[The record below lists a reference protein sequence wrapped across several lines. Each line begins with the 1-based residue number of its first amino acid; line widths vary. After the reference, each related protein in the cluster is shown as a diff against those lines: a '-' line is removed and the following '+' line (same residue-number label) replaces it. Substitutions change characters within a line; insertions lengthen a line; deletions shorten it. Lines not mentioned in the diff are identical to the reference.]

1 MDGKRVWIVKPR
13 RILLWGAAL
22 TGSLVLG
29 LCFLTVNAVIVLPE
43 WNHFPGFMGLFKK
56 SEVFEST
63 EYNESRGKMQTS
75 FSNSL
80 LYPLTLN
87 SSAEKEEDHT
97 NRLGAFND
105 NINEPIGLRTSPPVN
120 KNGAFMVPSPSPSP
134 SPRLSPNPLVIP
146 SINTTVNAS
155 SSLSPTAGMSGSIL
169 GPDKPRTEVG
179 HIEGSS
185 RDTVKMLAPVPK
197 AKSGMM
203 TLCNIF
209 DGKWVLDNSYPLYRT
224 RSCRFIDE
232 AFDCEANGRPDLDY
246 MKWRW
251 QPRDCNLPRF
261 NATNMLERLRGKRLV
276 FVGDSINRNQWE
288 SMLCLLSEAVP
299 DKRRVYE
306 THHRRITKG
315 KGFYTFMFMDYHC
328 TIEFYVTHFLVQ
340 EGKVRMGKRRRQTL
354 RIDRMDKASSK
365 WKGADILIFNSAH
378 WWTHSK
384 TSEGRNYY
392 EEGGQVYPYFDVL
405 LAFRRALMTWASW
418 VDTHVDP
425 RKTHVFFRSYS
436 PSHFWGGQWNS
447 GGRCVG
453 ESQPIFEDTLVG
465 HYPVQMKIVEEVIKQ
480 MKTPVTF
487 LNITKQTEFR
497 KDGHPSVYGRGSIE
511 NKTLNSQDCSHWCLP
526 GVPDSWNELLYAF
539 LVLRKKAIP
548 GS

>member
-29 LCFLTVNAVIVLPE
+29 LCFLTFNAVIVLPE
-43 WNHFPGFMGLFKK
+43 WIHFPGSMGLFKK

-63 EYNESRGKMQTS
+63 EDIESRDKMQTS

-80 LYPLTLN
+80 LPPLTLN
-87 SSAEKEEDHT
+87 SSAEKEE
-97 NRLGAFND
+97 GQAKGMSAFND
-105 NINEPIGLRTSPPVN
+105 NMNGPIDIRTSPPVK
-120 KNGAFMVPSPSPSP
+120 KNGEFRALSPSPS
-134 SPRLSPNPLVIP
+134 SSPLVIP
-146 SINTTVNAS
+146 YINTTVIAS
-155 SSLSPTAGMSGSIL
+155 SSPSPTAGVSESIL
-169 GPDKPRTEVG
+169 GPNKPRTEVG

-185 RDTVKMLAPVPK
+185 RDSVKNLAPVPK

-203 TLCNIF
+203 ALCNIF

-224 RSCRFIDE
+224 RSCPFIDE

-261 NATNMLERLRGKRLV
+261 NATDMLEQLRGKRLV

-306 THHRRITKG
+306 THHRKITKG

-340 EGKVRMGKRRRQTL
+340 EGKARIGKRRRQTL
-354 RIDRMDKASSK
+354 RIDRIDKASSK

-392 EEGGQVYPYFDVL
+392 EEGGQVHPYFDVL

-453 ESQPIFEDTLVG
+453 ESQPIFDDKLVG
-465 HYPVQMKIVEEVIKQ
+465 YYPVQMKIVEEVIKQ

-487 LNITKQTEFR
+487 LNITKLTEFR
-497 KDGHPSVYGRGSIE
+497 KDGHPSVYGRGLAE
-511 NKTLNSQDCSHWCLP
+511 NKILNSQDCSHWCLP

>member
-1 MDGKRVWIVKPR
+1 M
-13 RILLWGAAL
+13 LLWGAAL
-22 TGSLVLG
+22 TGSLVFG
-29 LCFLTVNAVIVLPE
+29 LLFLTFNAVIVLPE
-43 WNHFPGFMGLFKK
+43 WIHLPGFMGLFNK
-56 SEVFEST
+56 SEAFEST
-63 EYNESRGKMQTS
+63 KGVESRDKMQTS
-75 FSNSL
+75 FSNSS
-80 LYPLTLN
+80 LYPSILN
-87 SSAEKEEDHT
+87 SSSEGEDGLT
-97 NRLGAFND
+97 KGISPFDDNR
-105 NINEPIGLRTSPPVN
+105 NEPIDLRTSPPVE
-120 KNGAFMVPSPSPSP
+120 KNGALMAPSPSP
-134 SPRLSPNPLVIP
+134 I
-146 SINTTVNAS
+146 IYMNTSVSTS
-155 SSLSPTAGMSGSIL
+155 SSPTPSAGMSGSVL
-169 GPDKPRTEVG
+169 GHNKPRIELG
-179 HIEGSS
+179 HTEGSS
-185 RDTVKMLAPVPK
+185 RNDASAKMLAPVPK
-197 AKSGMM
+197 VKNERT

-224 RSCRFIDE
+224 RSCPFIDE
-232 AFDCEANGRPDLDY
+232 AFNCEANGRPDLDY

-261 NATNMLERLRGKRLV
+261 NATDMLEQLRGKRLV

-306 THHRRITKG
+306 THHRKITKG

-340 EGKVRMGKRRRQTL
+340 EGKARIGKRRRRTL
-354 RIDRMDKASSK
+354 RIDRIDKASSK
-365 WKGADILIFNSAH
+365 WKGGDILIFNSAH

-392 EEGGQVYPYFDVL
+392 QEGDQVHPYFDVL

-436 PSHFWGGQWNS
+436 PSHFRAGQWNS

-453 ESQPIFEDTLVG
+453 ESQPIFDDTLVG
-465 HYPVQMKIVEEVIKQ
+465 YYPVQMKIVEEVIKQ

-487 LNITKQTEFR
+487 LNVTKLTEFR
-497 KDGHPSVYGRGSIE
+497 KDGHPSVYGRGLVE
-511 NKTLNSQDCSHWCLP
+511 NKTMNSQGNTQDCSHWCLP

-539 LVLRKKAIP
+539 LVLRKKSTH

>member
-29 LCFLTVNAVIVLPE
+29 LFFLTFNAVIVLPE
-43 WNHFPGFMGLFKK
+43 WIHLPGFMGLFKK
-56 SEVFEST
+56 WEVFEST
-63 EYNESRGKMQTS
+63 EGVESRDKIENS
-75 FSNSL
+75 FSKSL

-87 SSAEKEEDHT
+87 SSSEKEEGHT
-97 NRLGAFND
+97 KRTSAFND
-105 NINEPIGLRTSPPVN
+105 NSSEPIDLRISPPVE
-120 KNGAFMVPSPSPSP
+120 KNGSLMAPSPSP
-134 SPRLSPNPLVIP
+134 LVIRY
-146 SINTTVNAS
+146 INTTVNAS
-155 SSLSPTAGMSGSIL
+155 SSHPPTAGMSGSIL
-169 GPDKPRTEVG
+169 GPNKTRIEVG
-179 HIEGSS
+179 HMEGSS
-185 RDTVKMLAPVPK
+185 RDAASVKMPAPVPK
-197 AKSGMM
+197 AKNGMM

-209 DGKWVLDNSYPLYRT
+209 DGKWVLDNTYPLYRT
-224 RSCRFIDE
+224 RSCSFIDE
-232 AFDCEANGRPDLDY
+232 AFDCESNGRPDLDY

-261 NATNMLERLRGKRLV
+261 NATDMLEQLRGKRLV

-306 THHRRITKG
+306 THHRKITKG
-315 KGFYTFMFMDYHC
+315 KGFYTFTFMDYHC

-340 EGKVRMGKRRRQTL
+340 EGKARIGKKRRRTL
-354 RIDRMDKASSK
+354 RIDRIDKASSK

-392 EEGGQVYPYFDVL
+392 EEGDQVHPYFDVL

-425 RKTHVFFRSYS
+425 RKTRVFFRSYS

-453 ESQPIFEDTLVG
+453 ESQPIFDDTLVG
-465 HYPVQMKIVEEVIKQ
+465 YYPVQMKIVEEVIKQ

-487 LNITKQTEFR
+487 LNVTKLTEFR
-497 KDGHPSVYGRGSIE
+497 KDGHPSVYGRRLVG
-511 NKTLNSQDCSHWCLP
+511 NKTMNFQGNSQDCSHWCLP
-526 GVPDSWNELLYAF
+526 GVPDSWNELLYAL
-539 LVLRKKAIP
+539 LVLKKKAIP